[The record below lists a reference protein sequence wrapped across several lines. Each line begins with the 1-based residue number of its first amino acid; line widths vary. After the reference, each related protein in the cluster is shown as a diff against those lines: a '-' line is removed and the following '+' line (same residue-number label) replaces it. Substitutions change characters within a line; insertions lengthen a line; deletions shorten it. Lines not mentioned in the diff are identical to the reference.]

1 MNKKEGISLLS
12 FLEAVETDYWDKDSK
27 VDLPKSLVYAIGR
40 NIQKLTPTRKEIEEF
55 WKGIQDVWRK
65 EFKFDEDKYG
75 KDKEYKK
82 KADEDWK
89 KYQLSEDV
97 QKALETLLEENANVE
112 LHKVD
117 DLEGCVVQS
126 SWLTELDKL
135 VK

>member
-12 FLEAVETDYWDKDSK
+12 FLESVEGAYWEKDSK

-40 NIQKLTPTRKEIEEF
+40 NIQKLTPAFKEVGEF
-55 WKGIQDVWRK
+55 WNGIQNVWKK

-82 KADEDWK
+82 EADEHWK

-117 DLEGCVVQS
+117 DLEGCVVPS